1 MSVTSGE
8 PRGDKADHYHPLRP
22 TPSATK
28 YLRRIRPLGE
38 SVGRPGPTW
47 CHRRWSEGVA
57 RCVGRSDEW
66 QAEAARQEGS
76 MRVSSRGGLVHAY
89 TGPPGP
95 SLTARAAHGATRSDY
110 SYRKRRS
117 KVVVEGERW

>member
-1 MSVTSGE
+1 MTSGE
-8 PRGDKADHYHPLRP
+8 PRGGNGERYHPPRP
-22 TPSATK
+22 TRSITV
-28 YLRRIRPLGE
+28 YLRSLQPLDG
-38 SVGRPGPTW
+38 SAGRPGPTW
-47 CHRRWSEGVA
+47 CHRSWSEGVA
-57 RCVGRSDEW
+57 RGVGRPDEW

-76 MRVSSRGGLVHAY
+76 MRVSSHGGLVRAY
-89 TGPPGP
+89 IGPPVP